1 MKFKKDYS
9 DDFFGALSDCC
20 QGQLIFMFNK
30 KTGQAI
36 LVCEECSRKIAK
48 IKIAKIFEAKNIL
61 DVKKLKLI
69 TDENEKYPFK
79 ENAEYSN

>member
-9 DDFFGALSDCC
+9 DDFFGPLSECC

-48 IKIAKIFEAKNIL
+48 IKIVKIFEAKDIL
-61 DVKKLKLI
+61 DSKNLELI

-79 ENAEYSN
+79 KNAEYPN